1 MGCFQSSF
9 WPEIYLHNGKCRT
22 TCVLWNI
29 LLWKGSRNDMVM
41 KSDIWLLAKEMWEIV
56 MLPAI
61 LGSYQGTRACC
72 SLHQSA
78 TKFFI
83 HLFYLLFECFI
94 SGWLRLIYS
103 ENSYN
108 RNKFYITSL
117 IHWGMSLN
125 AACFS
130 SGFFLWHS
138 NINKYFQS
146 SLFTDFCTNW
156 FIPFKNSR
164 VKIP

>member
-1 MGCFQSSF
+1 
-9 WPEIYLHNGKCRT
+9 
-22 TCVLWNI
+22 
-29 LLWKGSRNDMVM
+29 M

-94 SGWLRLIYS
+94 SGWLRLIYI

-117 IHWGMSLN
+117 IYWGMSLN

-164 VKIP
+164 VKMLMHCHLCCFFSLLTMNTRFILVWVLILVAPYFTFIPVAL